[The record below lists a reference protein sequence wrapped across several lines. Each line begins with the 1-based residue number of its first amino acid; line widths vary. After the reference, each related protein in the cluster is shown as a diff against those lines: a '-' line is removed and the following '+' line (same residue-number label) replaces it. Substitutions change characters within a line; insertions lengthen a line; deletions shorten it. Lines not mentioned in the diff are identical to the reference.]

1 MVGQVG
7 YVELI
12 VPESDIICLKDT
24 QYLIYPRLLYCLLS
38 CWREIHAD
46 TVLSERNTG
55 HVVHRPNCL

>member
-24 QYLIYPRLLYCLLS
+24 QYLIYP
-38 CWREIHAD
+38 
-46 TVLSERNTG
+46 
-55 HVVHRPNCL
+55 

>member
-24 QYLIYPRLLYCLLS
+24 PYLIYP
-38 CWREIHAD
+38 
-46 TVLSERNTG
+46 
-55 HVVHRPNCL
+55 